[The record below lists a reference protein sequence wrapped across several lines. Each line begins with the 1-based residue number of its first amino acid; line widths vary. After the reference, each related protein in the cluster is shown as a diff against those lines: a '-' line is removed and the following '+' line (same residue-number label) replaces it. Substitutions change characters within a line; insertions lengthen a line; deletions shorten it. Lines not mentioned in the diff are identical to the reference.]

1 MLINFQEKQ
10 RWGYYNSET
19 DQTIPAQFYEAA
31 DFNEGYAIV
40 RKDCLSPYGVID
52 EDGR

>member
-1 MLINFQEKQ
+1 MLINFKEKQ

-19 DQTIPAQFYEAA
+19 AQTMPAQFYDAA

-40 RKDCLSPYGVID
+40 HKDSSSPYGVID
-52 EDGR
+52 ENRR